1 MNKKAF
7 AAGLAAGA
15 AVYAGIGMLVSYELT
30 AKDAKLPKYVIG
42 GFNKV
47 HNIPSEEKK
56 DDRVEWFRANPRE
69 EFTRVNDRGQTLH
82 AFYMPTDKPSDK
94 YIICAHGYRSCG
106 QGEFRFA
113 GKFFHDNGYNVIFVD
128 HQAAGV
134 SDGKFISFG
143 KYESKDFVDW
153 INYFVDKFGKDIQI
167 ALYGI
172 SMGSATVMMSS
183 CKAQLPENVKFIVAD
198 CGYTSVEELFTI
210 ALKSIAHIPA
220 AKPIMLPV
228 DFFSGI
234 LGKWKFNEAM
244 PIEAVKGAKAP
255 ILFIHGEDDP
265 LVPPFMCDKL
275 YGACCTEKDILF
287 VPDAGHA
294 ESYQKNSAM
303 YEEKFLEFAAKYI
316 K

>member
-7 AAGLAAGA
+7 AVGLAAGA
-15 AVYAGIGMLVSYELT
+15 AAAYAGIGLLVSYEVT
-30 AKDAKLPKYVIG
+30 AKDAKLPRYVIN
-42 GFNKV
+42 GFNKAHGV
-47 HNIPSEEKK
+47 PSEEKK
-56 DDRVEWFRANPRE
+56 DERVEWFRANPRE

-134 SDGKFISFG
+134 SDGKYISFG

-183 CKAQLPENVKFIVAD
+183 NKAQLPRNVKFIVAD
-198 CGYTSVEELFTI
+198 CGYTSVDELFTI
-210 ALKSIAHIPA
+210 ALKTIAHIPA
-220 AKPIMLPV
+220 KPLMLSADV
-228 DFFSGI
+228 FCNL
-234 LGKWKFNEAM
+234 LGKWKFDEAA
-244 PIEAVKGAKAP
+244 PIECVKGSKVP
-255 ILFIHGEDDP
+255 ILFVHGEDDP
-265 LVPPFMCDKL
+265 LVPTFMCDKL
-275 YGACCTEKDILF
+275 YGACGNEKDILI

-294 ESYQKNSAM
+294 ESYQTGSEL